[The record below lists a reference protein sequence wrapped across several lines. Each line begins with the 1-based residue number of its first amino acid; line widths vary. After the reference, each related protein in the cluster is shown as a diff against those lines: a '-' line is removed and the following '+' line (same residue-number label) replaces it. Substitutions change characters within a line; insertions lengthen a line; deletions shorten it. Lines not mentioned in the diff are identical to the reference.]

1 MKGMDYSSSEITR
14 LKDTYVNN
22 RVPVKKITQK
32 QRMEKKYLAY
42 SFLFFLLNYVF
53 FIYIYIFF
61 LLGVTS
67 NLSPSASLE
76 MN

>member
-1 MKGMDYSSSEITR
+1 MKGMGYSSSEITR
-14 LKDTYVNN
+14 LKDTYVND

-42 SFLFFLLNYVF
+42 SFLFFPLNYVF
-53 FIYIYIFF
+53 FIFFFFF
-61 LLGVTS
+61 LPGVIS